1 MEKALSEEELREIK
15 GLIREDEI
23 FPLEPMK
30 KHTTMRIGGPAEL
43 FISPMSDEI
52 EKLLQYIHE
61 KKIPCLVVG
70 NGSDLL
76 VSDNGIR
83 GVVISTKLLNSIE
96 VDGESMTIKAFAGAP
111 LSKTAEAA
119 RLAGLSGLEF
129 ASGIPGTIG
138 GACFMNA
145 GAYGGEMKQVVK
157 SVSYFD
163 PLKGYVEAGDSE
175 LDFGYRHSLFSEH
188 EEYTVLKVTIQ
199 LEKGDPDEIKA
210 KMDDLNRR
218 RREKQPLEYASAG
231 STFKR
236 PDGYYAGK
244 LISDAGL
251 KGYHVGDAEV
261 SEKHAGFCI
270 NKGNA
275 SFSDMKAL
283 IDHVIYKVRENSG
296 VTLTPEVRIIGE

>member
-1 MEKALSEEELREIK
+1 MEKVISEEELRDIK

-23 FPLEPMK
+23 FPMEPMK

-43 FISPMSDEI
+43 FLLPMSNEI
-52 EKLLQYIHE
+52 EKLLAYIHE

-76 VSDNGIR
+76 VSDHGIS
-83 GVVISTKLLNSIE
+83 GVVVSTRLLNSIE
-96 VDGESMTIKAFAGAP
+96 VDEGEMTVKAFAGAP
-111 LSKTAEAA
+111 LSKTADAA
-119 RLAGLSGLEF
+119 HLAGLSGLEF

-157 SVSYFD
+157 SVSYLD
-163 PLKGYVEAGDSE
+163 PLKGLSEASGDE
-175 LDFGYRHSLFSEH
+175 LDFAYRHSLFSEH
-188 EEYTVLKVTIQ
+188 EEYTVISATIQ
-199 LEKGDPDEIKA
+199 LSRGDPDEIRA
-210 KMDDLNRR
+210 KMDDFNRR

-236 PDGYYAGK
+236 PEGYFAGK

-275 SFSDMKAL
+275 TFSDMKAL
-283 IDHVIYKVRENSG
+283 IDHVISAVRENSG